1 MLRDAHGEPQDVFN
15 ATSIATWSVH
25 ADGSAVRGRRAASV
39 SLETLPV
46 VYMGGN
52 SAPRPAENIEMLAK

>member
-1 MLRDAHGEPQDVFN
+1 MVPLVPLAALALVPSAPGA
-15 ATSIATWSVH
+15 AT
-25 ADGSAVRGRRAASV
+25 RAALAPST

-52 SAPRPAENIEMLAK
+52 SQLRPAENIEMLAK